1 MKFFYFLF
9 FFLIATKSKSQSIS
23 VISSLDT
30 QSVYIGDIITW
41 TLKAKNVEGSR
52 LHFPELNI
60 ESDSLNLKQKTFLY
74 ENDHLEGIKF
84 ELVFWD
90 TGKFQTPEY
99 QIQVLDSLGAVEKE
113 IKVLPLKIN
122 INSTLSNSKDSKL
135 KPFQGPVPVKMV
147 IPFRSIIYL
156 IILFCSIFGMFWI
169 WNHRMNR
176 NYKKSTYDIFESPED
191 RALRRLSNLN
201 PKTLSKIFYT
211 DLSHILREYIEKKY
225 FIRTLEMTTDEI
237 INSRGIFPV
246 RDEQFTKWIEV
257 LNLSDKVK
265 YANEKVNTGQL
276 EIHLGEIKQIVTD
289 LSKA

>member
-1 MKFFYFLF
+1 MKIFYFLF

-30 QSVYIGDIITW
+30 QSVYIGDIISW
-41 TLKAKNVEGSR
+41 TVKAKNVKGSR

-60 ESDSLNLKQKTFLY
+60 ESDSLNVKQKTFLY
-74 ENDHLEGIKF
+74 ENDNLEGIEF

-99 QIQVLDSLGAVEKE
+99 QIQLLDSSGAIEKD
-113 IKVLPLKIN
+113 IKALSLKIN
-122 INSTLSNSKDSKL
+122 INSTISNSKDSKL

-147 IPFRSIIYL
+147 IPFRTIIYL

-169 WNHRMNR
+169 WNHRLNR
-176 NYKKSTYDIFESPED
+176 NYKKSIYDIFESPED
-191 RALRRLSNLN
+191 KAMRRLSNLN
-201 PKTLSKIFYT
+201 PKSLSKIFYT

-237 INSRGIFPV
+237 INNRGIFPV
-246 RDEQFTKWIEV
+246 KDEQFTKWIEV